1 MFNMD
6 YLLNFIFSNP
16 KVKVY
21 CIEAGVLHHFV
32 RALSTEVELNVRKK
46 LLFALSAMV
55 RNFPYAQT
63 KFGELG
69 GFSVLSKLFVSP
81 SSVEDTTSERALSL
95 VVDLMEEHES
105 VTRKNKDHSSEELLK
120 QYQE

>member
-1 MFNMD
+1 MYD
-6 YLLNFIFSNP
+6 SHNFIFSNP

-32 RALSTEVELNVRKK
+32 RALSTEVDLNVRKR

-81 SSVEDTTSERALSL
+81 GSVEDATSERTLSL

-105 VTRKNKDHSSEELLK
+105 VTKKNKDHSAEELLK

>member
-1 MFNMD
+1 MFT
-6 YLLNFIFSNP
+6 FSNP
-16 KVKVY
+16 KVKIY

-32 RALSTEVELNVRKK
+32 RALSTEMEVNVKRK
-46 LLFALSAMV
+46 LLFALSAMI

-69 GFSVLSKLFVSP
+69 GFSVLSKLCAEPRST
-81 SSVEDTTSERALSL
+81 EDLTRLAERALSL

-105 VTRKNKDHSSEELLK
+105 VTKDNKRISTPEMLK
-120 QYQE
+120 QYEK